1 MDTYTFIVSIIFIFI
16 VGAKIYYVNQITKK
30 RRSLS
35 SMLGYFVLN
44 SIFWA
49 LPILRRAS
57 DDQERILIRK
67 ANITTLVFWIF
78 FFVVVFSSLLF
89 V

>member
-1 MDTYTFIVSIIFIFI
+1 MNTYTQIVAVIFIII
-16 VGAKIYYVNQITKK
+16 VGFKIYYVHQIAKK
-30 RRSLS
+30 RKSLS

-44 SIFWA
+44 TLFWA
-49 LPILRRAS
+49 LPILRRAI

-67 ANITTLVFWIF
+67 ANITTLIFWILF
-78 FFVVVFSSLLF
+78 FIVVFSSLLF